1 MQGSIPI
8 VEINENWIVSGMYGG
23 SNLSSSAAAIIIVQ
37 HQGFV
42 EKQSLNSGSWLATR
56 WSGGSVIPGPVVVVG
71 SSN

>member
-42 EKQSLNSGSWLATR
+42 EKQSLNSGS
-56 WSGGSVIPGPVVVVG
+56 
-71 SSN
+71 